1 MKPQDVVF
9 FIIIALL
16 AWYKRPQLFLCVAMI
31 SMVLS
36 ALLFHQWVFFTAQRL
51 LWYAAACIAIVTV
64 YELAKRKEQRV

>member
-16 AWYKRPQLFLCVAMI
+16 AWYKRPQLFLSTAMI

-64 YELAKRKEQRV
+64 YELATRKEHHV